1 MVLGIGHFCN
11 ERGQFQIDTGPS
23 TETGANNK
31 APLLRVS
38 SGVRMQSTN
47 YELLALRGSRLSRYK
62 RLDEGQTPPPDD
74 RPRSNHEGIGP

>member
-1 MVLGIGHFCN
+1 MLS
-11 ERGQFQIDTGPS
+11 ERAPRYWPLYGNRC
-23 TETGANNK
+23 ANNK

-62 RLDEGQTPPPDD
+62 RLDEGQTPPPDA
-74 RPRSNHEGIGP
+74 RSNHEGIGP